1 MQRALSLIALALAA
15 CATVP
20 PASARPT
27 AGLGQSARIS
37 DVAVRPISLI
47 EDSRCP
53 ARVQCIWAGRVRI
66 LAQISAHGKRA
77 TRREMILGEPIAIDQ
92 GKLMLIAA
100 EPAKIAPG
108 STNPRAYRFTF
119 RIDR

>member
-1 MQRALSLIALALAA
+1 MQRALLLIAFALAA

-27 AGLGQSARIS
+27 AGLGQSARINGL
-37 DVAVRPISLI
+37 VVRPISLI

-66 LAQISAHGKRA
+66 LAQISAHGERG
-77 TRREMILGEPIAIDQ
+77 TRREMILGEPVAIDH
-92 GKLMLIAA
+92 GRLTLIAV

-108 STNPRAYRFTF
+108 STDPRAYRFTF
-119 RIDR
+119 RFER

>member
-27 AGLGQSARIS
+27 VRLGQSARIS

-53 ARVQCIWAGRVRI
+53 AKVQCIWAGRVRI
-66 LAQISAHGKRA
+66 LAQISAHGERGA
-77 TRREMILGEPIAIDQ
+77 RREMTLGEPVAIDQ
-92 GKLMLIAA
+92 GRLTLIAV

-108 STNPRAYRFTF
+108 STDPRAYRFTF
-119 RIDR
+119 RFER